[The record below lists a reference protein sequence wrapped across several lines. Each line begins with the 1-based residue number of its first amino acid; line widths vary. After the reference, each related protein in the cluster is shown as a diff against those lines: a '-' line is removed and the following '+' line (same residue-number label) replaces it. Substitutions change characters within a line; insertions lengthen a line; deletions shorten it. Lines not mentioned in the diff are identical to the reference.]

1 MLIWPLLTLLDFV
14 LATFLTQFN
23 FPEETFSRIGRKVAK
38 ICSCENFFQKNCDTR
53 KIAFFWLPFPL
64 YHFVIL
70 SPNPVSSL
78 IKMRQNIA

>member
-53 KIAFFWLPFPL
+53 KIAFFLASLPPISL
-64 YHFVIL
+64 CHFISKPRLVTH
-70 SPNPVSSL
+70 
-78 IKMRQNIA
+78 